1 MRITNNMLNTGYLK
15 NLNNNL
21 ENMSLLQNQVATGK
35 EITKMSDDPTGVVL
49 SMQYSAKLVKL
60 EQYSGNIS
68 NAQTLMEQTES
79 SVMELNEVFKD
90 AYETVVEV
98 SNEYMSQDEI
108 IAAAELVG
116 QLRDQIVTIGNA
128 QSGNKYIFG
137 GYNTTNAP
145 FSVDASGNILYN
157 GLDLTNDSDPALIAE
172 STQTMSYQIGYE
184 TEMDVSINGTDL
196 LGMGDGNLYTVLD
209 DLYNLMTSGSASKE
223 ELGNYIET
231 LQDSQSEILATAA
244 KLGGKS
250 NRLEL
255 IANRYEEDILNYK
268 DIISNIVDVDEAE
281 AAMNFKMAEVVYN
294 ASLEI
299 GSYIIQPSLAD
310 FLD

>member
-209 DLYNLMTSGSASKE
+209 DLYNLMTSGSASTE